1 MNLLEWGAA
10 RDPASWQASSP
21 PFLTSS
27 PPWPGVDLQSPHLD
41 LRWPTATHPA
51 LTSVLSLQILS
62 SRLTEPS
69 VRFGRGCRIGM
80 EKLYI
85 DAEISKLT
93 PGLSPGMKSC
103 MPIAHH
109 LMIAFVETGP
119 AYELVPSIGKQVKS
133 DYQNPAEVAFPLARR
148 FTKFKGGDAPGPGAY
163 EKASSFGDQVLSY
176 QKSPE
181 KAVIGSATR
190 KQQQKVYL
198 SQDFNKSLYGIE
210 SPGPVVCDL
219 RSSIGDQMHSENR
232 NAPHIKFP
240 MDKRFKHGKISAITA
255 TPGAGEYKCVAAIG
269 KQPQSSRL
277 NQPVI
282 SFTHSRREQREKIF
296 ISVEHERGNVGLE
309 SPGPAVNI
317 KLISSL
323 GQQPNSKKVSPPS
336 YSFSGAKRFKR
347 VYETLPGPGEY
358 DC

>member
-1 MNLLEWGAA
+1 MVMVT
-10 RDPASWQASSP
+10 WQ
-21 PFLTSS
+21 
-27 PPWPGVDLQSPHLD
+27 
-41 LRWPTATHPA
+41 
-51 LTSVLSLQILS
+51 
-62 SRLTEPS
+62 
-69 VRFGRGCRIGM
+69 
-80 EKLYI
+80 LYI

-93 PGLSPGMKSC
+93 PGLSP
-103 MPIAHH
+103 
-109 LMIAFVETGP
+109 GP

-255 TPGAGEYKCVAAIG
+255 TPGAGEYKSVAAIG